1 MLCTNRGS
9 WNTRYNIPLTH
20 GWNPMDIAL
29 LIVEALK
36 FIFPAYCANATPV
49 LAGGGTKMD
58 FGRNFVDGKRIFG
71 NNKTFR
77 GFFFGWGVGV
87 GVGLVEGMVFGF
99 QSFPVLFS
107 LLIPLGALLGDL
119 TGAFIKRRIGIAP
132 GGLLPIVDQ
141 VDFVVG
147 AVVFSLPLALT
158 GWQLGTMPFWQV
170 ALVALLLTPPIH
182 LFTNYLAY
190 KLKLKKHPW

>member
-1 MLCTNRGS
+1 
-9 WNTRYNIPLTH
+9 
-20 GWNPMDIAL
+20 MDVAL

-77 GFFFGWGVGV
+77 GFFFGWGVGFA
-87 GVGLVEGMVFGF
+87 VGLMEGFAFGF
-99 QSFPVLFS
+99 QNYPILFA

-119 TGAFIKRRIGIAP
+119 TGAFIKRRIGIKP

-141 VDFVVG
+141 IDFVVG
-147 AVVFSLPLALT
+147 AVVFSLPLALI
-158 GWQLGTMPFWQV
+158 GWDEAATV
-170 ALVALLLTPPIH
+170 LLITPPIH
-182 LFTNYLAY
+182 LFTNFLAY
-190 KLKLKKHPW
+190 KMKLKKNPW

>member
-1 MLCTNRGS
+1 
-9 WNTRYNIPLTH
+9 
-20 GWNPMDIAL
+20 MDLAL
-29 LIVEALK
+29 IIVEALK
-36 FIFPAYCANATPV
+36 FIFPAYCANGTPV

-77 GFFFGWGVGV
+77 GFFFGWGVGF
-87 GVGLVEGMVFGF
+87 GVGLVEGLVFGF
-99 QSFPVLFS
+99 ESFPVLFA

-147 AVVFSLPLALT
+147 AVVFSLPLAFT
-158 GWQLGTMPFWQV
+158 GWQLGVTTFWQV
-170 ALVALLLTPPIH
+170 AVTALLITPPIH
-182 LFTNYLAY
+182 LFTNFLAY
-190 KLKLKKHPW
+190 KMNLKKNPW